1 MEYTG
6 YEKFMAE
13 QNLTHWP
20 TSSIKL
26 HLVWHR

>member
-13 QNLTHWP
+13 QNLTYWP
-20 TSSIKL
+20 TSIEL
-26 HLVWHR
+26 HLEWYR